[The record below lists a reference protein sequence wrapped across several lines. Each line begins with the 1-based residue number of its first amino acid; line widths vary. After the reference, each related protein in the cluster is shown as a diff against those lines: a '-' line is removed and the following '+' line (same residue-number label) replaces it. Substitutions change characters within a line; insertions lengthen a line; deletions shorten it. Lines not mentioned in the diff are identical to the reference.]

1 MLGNTQKLLLAFVTL
16 ILGAVLV
23 GVLATNALAV
33 TEKTKV
39 YDESSNLATS
49 CMVYVD
55 TIWQINETDSDCNIS
70 VTNAPSGWKAI
81 DCPLTSVIVENT
93 SAGTWT
99 ALAAG
104 TDYNLFASTGI
115 VQMLNTSDTW
125 NGIFNTTYVN
135 YVYCQDNYLNLG
147 WGRTATNLVAGFFAI
162 ALLLISVGLFFEV
175 AKDTGLIRT

>member
-23 GVLATNALAV
+23 GVIATNALAV
-33 TEKTKV
+33 TAKTSI

-49 CMVYVD
+49 CIVGAAQQV
-55 TIWQINETDSDCNIS
+55 NESDSACNITA
-70 VTNAPSGWKAI
+70 TNVPSGWKEI
-81 DCPLTSVIVENT
+81 DCPLTSVTVENT
-93 SAGTWT
+93 SAGTYT
-99 ALAAG
+99 ALAEG

-115 VQMLNTSDTW
+115 VQMLNTTDTDA
-125 NGIFNTTYVN
+125 GDFNTTYVN

-147 WGRTATNLVAGFFAI
+147 WGRTITNLVAGFFAI
-162 ALLLISVGLFFEV
+162 ALLMISVGLFFDV